1 MSEVR
6 TKIGPGGRVVI
17 PARYRK
23 RIGVDVG
30 DEVVLVLD
38 GESVSLL
45 TPRQAVKR
53 AQALVRRYVP
63 AAHRLTDE
71 LIEDRRKE
79 ATRD

>member
-1 MSEVR
+1 M
-6 TKIGPGGRVVI
+6 I

-38 GESVSLL
+38 GESVRLL
-45 TPRQAVKR
+45 TPRQAVKQ
-53 AQALVRRYVP
+53 AQAIVRRYIP
-63 AAHRLTDE
+63 AADRLSDE
-71 LIEDRRKE
+71 LIEDRRRE

>member
-1 MSEVR
+1 MSDIR

-38 GESVSLL
+38 GETVRLL
-45 TPRQAVKR
+45 TPRQAVKQ
-53 AQALVRRYVP
+53 AQAMVRRYIP
-63 AAHRLTDE
+63 ADDRLADE
-71 LIEDRRKE
+71 LIEDRHRE

>member
-6 TKIGPGGRVVI
+6 TKIGAGGRVVI

-38 GESVSLL
+38 GESVRLL
-45 TPRQAVKR
+45 TPRQAVKQ
-53 AQALVRRYVP
+53 AQAIVRRYIP
-63 AAHRLTDE
+63 AADRLADE
-71 LIEDRRKE
+71 LIEDRRRE

>member
-17 PARYRK
+17 PARFRK

-38 GESVSLL
+38 GESVRLL
-45 TPRQAVKR
+45 TPRQAVKQ
-53 AQALVRRYVP
+53 AQAIVRRYIP
-63 AAHRLTDE
+63 AADRLADE
-71 LIEDRRKE
+71 LIEDRRRE